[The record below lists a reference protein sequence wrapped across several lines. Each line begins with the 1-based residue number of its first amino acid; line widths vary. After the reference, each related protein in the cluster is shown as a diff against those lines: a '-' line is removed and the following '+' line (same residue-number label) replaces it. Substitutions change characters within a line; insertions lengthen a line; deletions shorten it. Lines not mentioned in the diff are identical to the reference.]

1 MKYGI
6 VIINEMI
13 KMFKYTEDELIT
25 KEVLYKIALKFNIEN
40 PENIRTLLSRWMGYE
55 DYKKILDI
63 RK

>member
-1 MKYGI
+1 MLT
-6 VIINEMI
+6 
-13 KMFKYTEDELIT
+13 FEDKDNNILIDLTT

-40 PENIRTLLSRWMGYE
+40 PENIRTLLCRWMGYD